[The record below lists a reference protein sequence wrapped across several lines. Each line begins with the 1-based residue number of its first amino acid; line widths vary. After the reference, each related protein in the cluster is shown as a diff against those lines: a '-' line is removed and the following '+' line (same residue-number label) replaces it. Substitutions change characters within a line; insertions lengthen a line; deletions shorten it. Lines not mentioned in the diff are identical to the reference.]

1 MIVDYSAKTLAQIN
15 YKRQKKK
22 SLVEEV
28 GNAEHLKIIR
38 LDYTMNERMVL
49 SLTVVR
55 SYVFST
61 FEDSSVFFFEILN
74 CLKDE
79 SKQTKYGHS

>member
-28 GNAEHLKIIR
+28 GNAEHLKIIG
-38 LDYTMNERMVL
+38 LDYTVNGRVVL

-61 FEDSSVFFFEILN
+61 FEDWSVFL
-74 CLKDE
+74 LK
-79 SKQTKYGHS
+79 S